1 MVVCRRQTIVC
12 SHQTIVCSR
21 QTTVWR
27 QQTISARIKNAE
39 KSTCGQ
45 PKVQYLL
52 LKKGEE
58 KRLFRCAAHP
68 GRLLRSTIGTR
79 LFASR
84 RYEKTS
90 KQQEA
95 QKSVAAWMFSLI
107 IELIQRVRRSVCCFK
122 THISVQAVYFQ
133 VNSGALRP
141 LVQLFPKISS
151 AFLTMSLRELM
162 NWKYSLRSQIS

>member
-1 MVVCRRQTIVC
+1 MRRGRSIA
-12 SHQTIVCSR
+12 IAGR
-21 QTTVWR
+21 NR
-27 QQTISARIKNAE
+27 
-39 KSTCGQ
+39 G
-45 PKVQYLL
+45 
-52 LKKGEE
+52 
-58 KRLFRCAAHP
+58 AA
-68 GRLLRSTIGTR
+68 LRK
-79 LFASR
+79 R

-107 IELIQRVRRSVCCFK
+107 IELIQRGRRSVCCSK

>member
-1 MVVCRRQTIVC
+1 MRNSTLAATRKYGIFCKKESKGRGYTMRRGHSIA
-12 SHQTIVCSR
+12 I
-21 QTTVWR
+21 
-27 QQTISARIKNAE
+27 AGA
-39 KSTCGQ
+39 
-45 PKVQYLL
+45 
-52 LKKGEE
+52 
-58 KRLFRCAAHP
+58 
-68 GRLLRSTIGTR
+68 IGAR

-95 QKSVAAWMFSLI
+95 QGSVAAWMFSLI

-141 LVQLFPKISS
+141 LVQLVPKISS

>member
-1 MVVCRRQTIVC
+1 MRRGHSIA
-12 SHQTIVCSR
+12 IAGR
-21 QTTVWR
+21 NR
-27 QQTISARIKNAE
+27 D
-39 KSTCGQ
+39 
-45 PKVQYLL
+45 
-52 LKKGEE
+52 
-58 KRLFRCAAHP
+58 AA
-68 GRLLRSTIGTR
+68 LRKPQN
-79 LFASR
+79 
-84 RYEKTS
+84 EKTS

-95 QKSVAAWMFSLI
+95 QGSVVAWMLSLI

-141 LVQLFPKISS
+141 LVQLFSKISS